1 MLVGDFLSLYEQ
13 VKRINEAEYTI
24 NRLIYKHYKQYLNI
38 GITTQQAVV
47 LDIVYLAKRIT
58 VGEIAIE
65 MNISSSAVSQLIA
78 KLEKNKY
85 IKREINLQN
94 RREIYIT
101 LDENGLDYFSK
112 QDYVEQQIA
121 DKIYSKLSSEELD
134 EFERIVDKLR
144 GIVMKE
150 L

>member
-13 VKRINEAEYTI
+13 VKRINEATYTI
-24 NRLIYKHYKQYLNI
+24 DRLIFKHYKQYLNI

-47 LDIVYLAKRIT
+47 LDIVYVAKRST
-58 VGEIAIE
+58 VGEIAME

-78 KLEKNKY
+78 KLEKNQY

-94 RREIYIT
+94 RREIFIT
-101 LDENGLDYFSK
+101 LDEKGVEYFSK
-112 QDYVEQQIA
+112 QDYVKQQVS
-121 DKIYSKLSSEELD
+121 DKIYSRLTSKDVDEL
-134 EFERIVDKLR
+134 ERIVEKLKE
-144 GIVMKE
+144 IAMKE

>member
-1 MLVGDFLSLYEQ
+1 MSLYEQ

-24 NRLIYKHYKQYLNI
+24 NRLIFKHYKQYLNS

-47 LDIVYLAKRIT
+47 LDIVYLATRIT
-58 VGEIAIE
+58 VGEIAME

-78 KLEKNKY
+78 KLEKNQY

-94 RREIYIT
+94 RREVFIT
-101 LDENGLDYFSK
+101 LDEKGMEYFSK

-121 DKIYSKLSSEELD
+121 DKIYNKLSSKEVDEL
-134 EFERIVDKLR
+134 ERIVDKLKE
-144 GIVMKE
+144 IAMKE
-150 L
+150 F

>member
-1 MLVGDFLSLYEQ
+1 MSFYEQ
-13 VKRINEAEYTI
+13 IKRINEAEYTI
-24 NRLIYKHYKQYLNI
+24 NRLIYKHYKQYLYSNI
-38 GITTQQAVV
+38 STQQAVV

-78 KLEKNKY
+78 KLEKNQY

-94 RREIYIT
+94 RREVFIT
-101 LDENGLDYFSK
+101 LDENGLEYFSK
-112 QDYVEQQIA
+112 QDYVEQKIA
-121 DKIYSKLSSEELD
+121 DKIYSKLSSNEVDEL
-134 EFERIVDKLR
+134 ERIVEKLR
-144 GIVMKE
+144 EIAMKE

>member
-1 MLVGDFLSLYEQ
+1 MSLYEQ
-13 VKRINEAEYTI
+13 VKRINEAEYMI
-24 NRLIYKHYKQYLNI
+24 NRLIYKHYKQYLNS

-47 LDIVYLAKRIT
+47 LDIVYLTKRIT

-94 RREIYIT
+94 RREVFIT
-101 LDENGLDYFSK
+101 LAENGLEYFSK

-121 DKIYSKLSSEELD
+121 DKIYSKISSNELN
-134 EFERIVDKLR
+134 ELERIVEKLR
-144 GIVMKE
+144 EIAMKE

>member
-1 MLVGDFLSLYEQ
+1 MSLYEQ
-13 VKRINEAEYTI
+13 VKRINEAEYMI
-24 NRLIYKHYKQYLNI
+24 NRLIYKHYKQYLNS

-85 IKREINLQN
+85 IRREINLQN
-94 RREIYIT
+94 RREVFIT
-101 LDENGLDYFSK
+101 LAENGLEYFSK

-121 DKIYSKLSSEELD
+121 DKIYSKLSSKELD
-134 EFERIVDKLR
+134 ELERIVGKLK
-144 GIVMKE
+144 GIAMKE

>member
-1 MLVGDFLSLYEQ
+1 MSLYEQ
-13 VKRINEAEYTI
+13 VKRINEAEYMI
-24 NRLIYKHYKQYLNI
+24 NRLIYKHYKQYLNS

-94 RREIYIT
+94 RREVFIT
-101 LDENGLDYFSK
+101 LAENGLEYFSK
-112 QDYVEQQIA
+112 QDYVEQQVA
-121 DKIYSKLSSEELD
+121 DKIYSKLSSNELD
-134 EFERIVDKLR
+134 ELERIVGKLR
-144 GIVMKE
+144 GIAMKE

>member
-1 MLVGDFLSLYEQ
+1 MSLYEQ
-13 VKRINEAEYTI
+13 VKRINEAEYMI
-24 NRLIYKHYKQYLNI
+24 NRLIYKHYKQYLNS

-94 RREIYIT
+94 RREVFIT
-101 LDENGLDYFSK
+101 LAENGLQYFSK

-121 DKIYSKLSSEELD
+121 DKIYSKLSSKELD
-134 EFERIVDKLR
+134 ELERIVGKLR
-144 GIVMKE
+144 EIAMKE

>member
-1 MLVGDFLSLYEQ
+1 MSLYEQ
-13 VKRINEAEYTI
+13 VKRVNEAEYTI
-24 NRLIYKHYKQYLNI
+24 NRLIYKHYKQYLNS

-101 LDENGLDYFSK
+101 LDENGLEYFSK

>member
-1 MLVGDFLSLYEQ
+1 MGDFLSLYEQ

-24 NRLIYKHYKQYLNI
+24 NRLIYKHYKQYLNS

-78 KLEKNKY
+78 KLEKNQY
-85 IKREINLQN
+85 IKREINPNN
-94 RREIYIT
+94 RREVFIT
-101 LDENGLDYFSK
+101 LAENGLDYYSK
-112 QDYVEQQIA
+112 QEYVEQQIA
-121 DKIYSKLSSEELD
+121 DKIYSKLSSKDLD
-134 EFERIVDKLR
+134 ELERIVSKLME
-144 GIVMKE
+144 ISMKE

>member
-1 MLVGDFLSLYEQ
+1 MSLYEQ

-24 NRLIYKHYKQYLNI
+24 NRLIYKHYKQYLNS

-47 LDIVYLAKRIT
+47 LEIVYLAKRIT

-101 LDENGLDYFSK
+101 LDENGLEYFSK
-112 QDYVEQQIA
+112 QVYVEQQIA

-144 GIVMKE
+144 RIVMKE

>member
-13 VKRINEAEYTI
+13 VKRINEATYTI
-24 NRLIYKHYKQYLNI
+24 DRLIFKHYKQYLNI

-47 LDIVYLAKRIT
+47 LDIVYVAKRST
-58 VGEIAIE
+58 VGEIAME

-78 KLEKNKY
+78 KLEKNQY

-94 RREIYIT
+94 RREIFIT
-101 LDENGLDYFSK
+101 LDEKGVEYFSK
-112 QDYVEQQIA
+112 QDYVKQQVS
-121 DKIYSKLSSEELD
+121 DKIYSKLTSKDVDEL
-134 EFERIVDKLR
+134 ERIVEKLKE
-144 GIVMKE
+144 IAMKE

>member
-1 MLVGDFLSLYEQ
+1 MIFLSLYEQ

-24 NRLIYKHYKQYLNI
+24 NRLIYKYYKQYLNS

-94 RREIYIT
+94 RREIFIT
-101 LDENGLDYFSK
+101 LAENGLEYFSK

-121 DKIYSKLSSEELD
+121 DKIYSKLSSNELD
-134 EFERIVDKLR
+134 ELERIVGKLR
-144 GIVMKE
+144 VIAMKE

>member
-1 MLVGDFLSLYEQ
+1 MIGLSLYEQ

-24 NRLIYKHYKQYLNI
+24 NRLIFKHYKQYLNS

-58 VGEIAIE
+58 VGEIATE
-65 MNISSSAVSQLIA
+65 MDISSSAVSQLIA
-78 KLEKNKY
+78 KLEKNQY

-94 RREIYIT
+94 RREVFIT
-101 LDENGLDYFSK
+101 LDHKGVEYFAQ
-112 QDYVEQQIA
+112 QDYVEQLIA
-121 DKIYSKLSSEELD
+121 DKIYSKLSSQELD
-134 EFERIVDKLR
+134 ELERIVEKLKK
-144 GIVMKE
+144 VALKE

>member
-1 MLVGDFLSLYEQ
+1 MSLYEQ
-13 VKRINEAEYTI
+13 VKRINEAEYMI
-24 NRLIYKHYKQYLNI
+24 NRLIYKHYKQYLNS

-47 LDIVYLAKRIT
+47 LDIVFLAKRIT

-94 RREIYIT
+94 RREVFIT
-101 LDENGLDYFSK
+101 LAENGLEYFSK
-112 QDYVEQQIA
+112 QDYVEQQVA
-121 DKIYSKLSSEELD
+121 DKIYSKLSSNELN
-134 EFERIVDKLR
+134 ELERIVEKLR
-144 GIVMKE
+144 EIAMKE

>member
-24 NRLIYKHYKQYLNI
+24 NRLIYKHYKQFLNCS
-38 GITTQQAVV
+38 ITTQQAVV
-47 LDIVYLAKRIT
+47 LDIVYLEKRIT

-94 RREIYIT
+94 RREIFIT
-101 LDENGLDYFSK
+101 LDENGLEYFSK

-121 DKIYSKLSSEELD
+121 DKIYSKLSSNELD
-134 EFERIVDKLR
+134 ELERIVGNLR
-144 GIVMKE
+144 DIAMKE

>member
-24 NRLIYKHYKQYLNI
+24 NRLIYKHYKQYLNS

-47 LDIVYLAKRIT
+47 LEIVYLAKRIT

-101 LDENGLDYFSK
+101 LDENGLEYFSK
-112 QDYVEQQIA
+112 QVYVEQQIA

>member
-1 MLVGDFLSLYEQ
+1 LSLYEQ
-13 VKRINEAEYTI
+13 VKRINEAEYMI
-24 NRLIYKHYKQYLNI
+24 NRLIYKHYKQYLNS

-85 IKREINLQN
+85 IRREINLQN
-94 RREIYIT
+94 RREVFIT
-101 LDENGLDYFSK
+101 LAENGLEYFSK

-121 DKIYSKLSSEELD
+121 DKIYSKLSSNELN
-134 EFERIVDKLR
+134 ELERIVEKLR
-144 GIVMKE
+144 EIAMKE

>member
-1 MLVGDFLSLYEQ
+1 MGGFLSLYEQ

-24 NRLIYKHYKQYLNI
+24 NRLIYKHYKQYLNS

-47 LDIVYLAKRIT
+47 LDIVYLSKRIT

-78 KLEKNKY
+78 KLEKNNY

-94 RREIYIT
+94 RREVFIT
-101 LDENGLDYFSK
+101 LAENGLEYFSK

-121 DKIYSKLSSEELD
+121 DKIYCKLSSDELD
-134 EFERIVDKLR
+134 ELERIVKKLKE
-144 GIVMKE
+144 ISMKE
-150 L
+150 LL

>member
-78 KLEKNKY
+78 KLEKNQY

-101 LDENGLDYFSK
+101 LDEKGLEYFSK

-121 DKIYSKLSSEELD
+121 NKIYSKLSSKELD

>member
-1 MLVGDFLSLYEQ
+1 MSLYEQ

-24 NRLIYKHYKQYLNI
+24 NRLLFKHYKQYLNSS
-38 GITTQQAVV
+38 ITTQQAVL

-58 VGEIAIE
+58 VGEIATE

-78 KLEKNKY
+78 KLEKNQY

-94 RREIYIT
+94 RREVFIM
-101 LDENGLDYFSK
+101 LDENGLEYFSK
-112 QDYVEQQIA
+112 QEYVEQQIA
-121 DKIYSKLSSEELD
+121 DKIYSKLSSNEVNEL
-134 EFERIVDKLR
+134 ERIVEKLR
-144 GIVMKE
+144 EIAMKE

>member
-1 MLVGDFLSLYEQ
+1 LSLYEQ
-13 VKRINEAEYTI
+13 VKRINEAEYMI
-24 NRLIYKHYKQYLNI
+24 NRLIYKHYKQYLNS

-94 RREIYIT
+94 RREVFIT
-101 LDENGLDYFSK
+101 LAENGLEYFSK

-121 DKIYSKLSSEELD
+121 DKIYSKISSNELN
-134 EFERIVDKLR
+134 ELERIVEKLR
-144 GIVMKE
+144 EIAMKE

>member
-1 MLVGDFLSLYEQ
+1 MSLYEQ

-24 NRLIYKHYKQYLNI
+24 NRLIYKHYKQFLNCS
-38 GITTQQAVV
+38 ITTQQAVV
-47 LDIVYLAKRIT
+47 LDIVYLEKRIT

-94 RREIYIT
+94 RREIFIT
-101 LDENGLDYFSK
+101 LDENGLEYFSK

-121 DKIYSKLSSEELD
+121 DKIYSKLSSNELD
-134 EFERIVDKLR
+134 ELERIVGNLR
-144 GIVMKE
+144 DIAMKE

>member
-1 MLVGDFLSLYEQ
+1 MSLYEQ

-24 NRLIYKHYKQYLNI
+24 NRLIYKNYKQYLNS

-47 LDIVYLAKRIT
+47 LDIVYIAKRIT

-94 RREIYIT
+94 RREVFIT
-101 LDENGLDYFSK
+101 LAENGLEYFSK
-112 QDYVEQQIA
+112 QDYVERQIA
-121 DKIYSKLSSEELD
+121 DKIYSKLSSNELD
-134 EFERIVDKLR
+134 ELERIVEKLR
-144 GIVMKE
+144 EIVMKE

>member
-1 MLVGDFLSLYEQ
+1 MGGFLSLYEQ
-13 VKRINEAEYTI
+13 VKRINEAEYMI
-24 NRLIYKHYKQYLNI
+24 NRLIYKHYKQYLNS

-47 LDIVYLAKRIT
+47 LDIVYLSNRIT

-78 KLEKNKY
+78 KLEKNNY

-94 RREIYIT
+94 RREVFIT
-101 LDENGLDYFSK
+101 LAENGLEYFSK

-121 DKIYSKLSSEELD
+121 DKIYCKLSSDELD
-134 EFERIVDKLR
+134 ELERIVEKLKE
-144 GIVMKE
+144 ISMKE
-150 L
+150 LL

>member
-1 MLVGDFLSLYEQ
+1 MSLYEQ

-24 NRLIYKHYKQYLNI
+24 NRLIYKHYKQYLNS

-78 KLEKNKY
+78 KLEKNQY

-101 LDENGLDYFSK
+101 LDENGLEYFSK

-144 GIVMKE
+144 GIVVKE

>member
-1 MLVGDFLSLYEQ
+1 MGDFLSLYEQ

-24 NRLIYKHYKQYLNI
+24 NRLIYKQYKQYLNT

-58 VGEIAIE
+58 VGEIAIN

-94 RREIYIT
+94 RREVFIT
-101 LDENGLDYFSK
+101 LDENGLEYFLK

-121 DKIYSKLSSEELD
+121 DKIYSKLSSNELD
-134 EFERIVDKLR
+134 ELERIVVKLS
-144 GIVMKE
+144 GIAMKE

>member
-1 MLVGDFLSLYEQ
+1 MSLHEQ

-24 NRLIYKHYKQYLNI
+24 NRLIYKHYKHYLNS

-47 LDIVYLAKRIT
+47 LDIVYLSKRIT

-65 MNISSSAVSQLIA
+65 MSISSSAVSQLIA
-78 KLEKNKY
+78 KLEHNKY

-94 RREIYIT
+94 RREVLIT
-101 LDENGLDYFSK
+101 LDQNGLEYFSK

-121 DKIYSKLSSEELD
+121 DKIYSKLSSNELD
-134 EFERIVDKLR
+134 KLEQIVEKLR
-144 GIVMKE
+144 KVAVKE